1 MELVNNIL
9 YNGALHHMLKVDLL
23 KLLSFL
29 QQGLIIAV
37 LDFAAIC
44 ELGIKLVV
52 EVVVGRSGIT
62 AGEVVE
68 AFVRIGTRNGTGP
81 IVGGKIP
88 TVVALLLVLGGGDAA
103 VVLGNSSWR
112 N

>member
-44 ELGIKLVV
+44 ELSVKLVV
-52 EVVVGRSGIT
+52 EVVVGGI
-62 AGEVVE
+62 
-68 AFVRIGTRNGTGP
+68 RN
-81 IVGGKIP
+81 
-88 TVVALLLVLGGGDAA
+88 
-103 VVLGNSSWR
+103 NRW
-112 N
+112 